1 MPDWKH
7 ERIAMV
13 QLTETGDRTSRL
25 IRAIVPTSSLASFA
39 VSEALEEDRPAPI
52 RIVLAAGASVN
63 FDGMPKTLTSEGDI
77 CYGASAIS
85 GLNLHFPS
93 SKS

>member
-1 MPDWKH
+1 M
-7 ERIAMV
+7 AMV
-13 QLTETGDRTSRL
+13 QLTETGDRTSRS
-25 IRAIVPTSSLASFA
+25 IRAIVPNASLASFA

-52 RIVLAAGASVN
+52 RIVLPAGASVD
-63 FDGMPKTLTSEGDI
+63 FDGLPKTLTSEGDM

>member
-1 MPDWKH
+1 
-7 ERIAMV
+7 MV

-25 IRAIVPTSSLASFA
+25 IGAIVPDTSLASFGF
-39 VSEALEEDRPAPI
+39 SEDLAEDRPAPI
-52 RIVLAAGASVN
+52 RIVLPAGASVD
-63 FDGMPKTLTSEGDI
+63 FDGRPKTLTSKGDM